1 MTTLILIVLSFVAGF
16 VAGRHNANS
25 KKVAAVVN
33 SANEAKSLFERIV
46 SIFKK

>member
-1 MTTLILIVLSFVAGF
+1 MQTLIIIVLSFVAGF